1 MHSLEVSPP
10 PQSLF
15 PSLAFT
21 LVELLVVIAIL
32 AILAALLFPLGT
44 RMLNSAGTTKTV
56 SNLKSIQSVSFAYAS
71 DNNGQYLPIRIDVQS
86 WPAGGPDAL
95 PNALN
100 RWMTH
105 PKALS
110 YFGIETNEL
119 VSGQPREW
127 MPVAKAG
134 RRVRVLNGGTLYT
147 DGRQTIGINKTDLIF
162 APAPA
167 LGNSGRMG
175 FRNSEIKNPARMI
188 AFAESNDWMVAH
200 TDNNVN
206 LISHWEE
213 KFDKG
218 EANSRPAAPAFRN
231 NGKVCVV
238 TYAGSVQQLTR
249 DEAAE
254 FDRWSVRDPKNQ

>member
-1 MHSLEVSPP
+1 MYSPATP
-10 PQSLF
+10 FPQQSSR
-15 PSLAFT
+15 PAPAFT
-21 LVELLVVIAIL
+21 LIELLVVISII
-32 AILAALLFPLGT
+32 AILAALLLPVVS

-56 SNLKSIQSVSFAYAS
+56 SNLRAIQSVSFAYAA
-71 DNNGQYLPIRIDVQS
+71 DNNGAYLPIRIDVQT

-95 PNALN
+95 ANGIN

-127 MPVAKAG
+127 MSVAKTG
-134 RRVRVLNGGTLYT
+134 RKVRVLNGGTLYT
-147 DGRQTIGINKTDLIF
+147 NGRNTIGINKTDLTF
-162 APAPA
+162 SPAG
-167 LGNSGRMG
+167 LGSNGRMG
-175 FRNSEIKNPARMI
+175 FRTTEIKNPNRMI

-200 TDNNVN
+200 TESGAY
-206 LISHWEE
+206 LIDHWEE
-213 KFDKG
+213 KYDKG
-218 EANSRPAAPAFRN
+218 EANPKVAAPAFRN

-249 DEAAE
+249 EEAAE
-254 FDRWSVRDPKNQ
+254 FDRWSVRAPENQ